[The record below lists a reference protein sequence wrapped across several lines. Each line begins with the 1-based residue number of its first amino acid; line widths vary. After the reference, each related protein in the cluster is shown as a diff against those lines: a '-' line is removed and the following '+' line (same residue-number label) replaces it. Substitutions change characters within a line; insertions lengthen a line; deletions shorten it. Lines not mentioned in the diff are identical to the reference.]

1 VKTDWNGKRVTI
13 LGGARQGQAAARW
26 LARHGASVTVNDHR
40 TAEQMAA
47 ARSAL
52 DDAERPVTWVL
63 GSHPVE
69 ILDTT
74 DIVCLSGGVPLEN
87 PIVVEAARRCIP
99 LTNDTQVFMET
110 VPCQT
115 VGITGSAGKTTT
127 TMLVGQMA
135 KTAFGDKVYVGGNI
149 GDPLLNY
156 VDKMKPD
163 DLAILEIS
171 SFQLEQ
177 MTLSP
182 NVATVLNITPN
193 HLDRHSTM
201 EAYAAAKQRILNFQG
216 NGDTAV
222 LCREDP
228 GSWRLRSKVNSRLIS
243 FGFGHI
249 PGKQDGSFLAD
260 GILYLRGSPGF
271 SISSRISYGTG
282 RGSPG
287 SSISSRI
294 SYGTGRE
301 RGVEIPLLRRDQIQ
315 LRGEHNMM
323 NVLAAFA
330 IGYAAGLPLD
340 AMLEAAED
348 FRGVAHRL
356 ELVREWNGAKWYND
370 SIATAPERTMAAIRS
385 FTEPIVLLLGGRDK
399 NLPWEE
405 LAALVHERV
414 ERVVIFGE
422 AAEKI
427 AAALEQAH
435 GPRGSPGSRTGLQKT
450 VERCKDLEEA
460 VQAAARVTEPGEV
473 VLLSPGGTSFDQF
486 RDFEERGEAFR
497 KWVSKLS

>member
-26 LARHGASVTVNDHR
+26 LAHHGASVTVNDRR

-52 DDAERPVTWVL
+52 DDTPVTWVL

-74 DIVCLSGGVPLEN
+74 DIVCRSGGVPLDN
-87 PIVVEAARRCIP
+87 PIVVEAARRGIP

-115 VGITGSAGKTTT
+115 VGITGSSGKTTT
-127 TMLVGQMA
+127 TTLVGQMA

-193 HLDRHSTM
+193 HLDRHNTM
-201 EAYAAAKQRILNFQG
+201 EAYTAAKQRILNFQAT
-216 NGDTAV
+216 GDTAI

-228 GSWRLRSKVNSRLIS
+228 GSWRLRGKVNSRLIS

-249 PGKQDGSFLAD
+249 PGKQDGSFLSD
-260 GILYLRGSPGF
+260 GILHLRK
-271 SISSRISYGTG
+271 
-282 RGSPG
+282 
-287 SSISSRI
+287 
-294 SYGTGRE
+294 

-315 LRGEHNMM
+315 LRGEHNVM
-323 NVLAAFA
+323 NALAAFA

-340 AMLEAAED
+340 AMREAAED
-348 FRGVAHRL
+348 FRAVAHRL

-435 GPRGSPGSRTGLQKT
+435 GPLQKT

-497 KWVSKLS
+497 KWVSELS

>member
-26 LARHGASVTVNDHR
+26 LARHGASVTVNDR
-40 TAEQMAA
+40 CTAEQMAA

-52 DDAERPVTWVL
+52 DDTTVVWVL

-74 DIVCLSGGVPLEN
+74 DIVCLSGGVPLDN
-87 PIVVEAARRCIP
+87 PIVIEAIRRAIP
-99 LTNDTQVFMET
+99 ITNDTQVFMET

-127 TMLVGQMA
+127 TTLVGQMA
-135 KTAFGDKVYVGGNI
+135 KTAFGNKVYVGGNI
-149 GDPLLNY
+149 GDPLLNH
-156 VDKMKPD
+156 VDTMKPD

-182 NVATVLNITPN
+182 NVAAVLNITPN
-193 HLDRHSTM
+193 HLDRHNSM
-201 EAYAAAKQRILNFQG
+201 EAYTATKQRILNFQAT
-216 NGDTAV
+216 GDTAV
-222 LCREDP
+222 LCREDS
-228 GSWRLRSKVNSRLIS
+228 GSWRLRGKVNCRLIT
-243 FGFGHI
+243 FGFGRI
-249 PGKQDGSFLAD
+249 PGKQDGSFLSD
-260 GILYLRGSPGF
+260 GILHL
-271 SISSRISYGTG
+271 
-282 RGSPG
+282 
-287 SSISSRI
+287 
-294 SYGTGRE
+294 RE
-301 RGVEIPLLRRDQIQ
+301 RGVEIPILHRDQIQ
-315 LRGEHNMM
+315 LRGEHNVM
-323 NVLAAFA
+323 NALAAFA
-330 IGYAAGLPLD
+330 IGYAANLPLD
-340 AMLEAAED
+340 AMREAAKD

-356 ELVREWNGAKWYND
+356 ELVREWKGVKWYND

-405 LAALVHERV
+405 LADLVHERV

-427 AAALEQAH
+427 SAALEQAH
-435 GPRGSPGSRTGLQKT
+435 GPLKKT
-450 VERCKDLEEA
+450 VELCKDLEEA
-460 VQAAARVTEPGEV
+460 VQAAARVIEPGEV

-497 KWVSKLS
+497 KWVSELS

>member
-1 VKTDWNGKRVTI
+1 MKTDWNGKRVTI

-26 LARHGASVTVNDHR
+26 LAHHGASVTVNDRR

-52 DDAERPVTWVL
+52 DDTPVTWVL

-74 DIVCLSGGVPLEN
+74 DIVCRSGGVPLDN
-87 PIVVEAARRCIP
+87 PIVVEAARRGIP

-115 VGITGSAGKTTT
+115 VGITGSSGKTTT
-127 TMLVGQMA
+127 TTLVGQMA

-193 HLDRHSTM
+193 HLDRHNTM
-201 EAYAAAKQRILNFQG
+201 EAYTAAKQRILNFQAT
-216 NGDTAV
+216 GDTAI

-228 GSWRLRSKVNSRLIS
+228 GSWRLRGKVNSRLIS

-249 PGKQDGSFLAD
+249 PRKQDGSFLSD
-260 GILYLRGSPGF
+260 GILHLRK
-271 SISSRISYGTG
+271 
-282 RGSPG
+282 
-287 SSISSRI
+287 
-294 SYGTGRE
+294 

-315 LRGEHNMM
+315 LRGEHNVM
-323 NVLAAFA
+323 NALAAFA

-340 AMLEAAED
+340 AMREAAED
-348 FRGVAHRL
+348 FRAVAHRL

-405 LAALVHERV
+405 LAALV
-414 ERVVIFGE
+414 
-422 AAEKI
+422 
-427 AAALEQAH
+427 
-435 GPRGSPGSRTGLQKT
+435 
-450 VERCKDLEEA
+450 
-460 VQAAARVTEPGEV
+460 
-473 VLLSPGGTSFDQF
+473 
-486 RDFEERGEAFR
+486 
-497 KWVSKLS
+497 